1 MASHTLVSM
10 NNIQVK
16 WPLNPQETLLYQGN
30 ALYLT
35 GKYSAKQ
42 GRLYITSERIVFER
56 RPMFSLFDMIGRLF
70 GRKEKNLSFPLATIT
85 SFRATKY
92 LLYKRAIQLELMDG
106 VSYHFSGGKW
116 EDIDAAYQKA
126 MQGVKPL
133 LR

>member
-1 MASHTLVSM
+1 M

-16 WPLNPQETLLYQGN
+16 WLLNPQETLLYQGS
-30 ALYLT
+30 ALYIT
-35 GKYSAKQ
+35 GKYSTKQ
-42 GRLYITSERIVFER
+42 GCLYITSERIVFER
-56 RPMFSLFDMIGRLF
+56 RPVFRLFQVIGGLF
-70 GRKEKNLSFPLATIT
+70 GRREKNLSFPLTAVT
-85 SFRATKY
+85 SFKATKY

-126 MQGVKPL
+126 ILGAEPL